1 MVVKPL
7 DLIQQPWLKV
17 GRGVRMFGKLARRRG
32 ADGTEEPPRLT
43 DFPTKPANGLHPP
56 SNNITLCHFMPAA
69 SLSFAV
75 VFFSDRD
82 YVPVVAGLKVD
93 ASKGTLLL
101 QAQQPAVGRRVLHR
115 HVARVSERKR
125 PAKQPSTLHWLQNS
139 FSAAASPGFKAGNF
153 SNFPAFPTKTRSRV
167 DGVDTDNNAGGNCRI
182 NESLSGRDAFD
193 GLEMLKNP
201 PMEATRSIQP

>member
-1 MVVKPL
+1 MMVVKPL

-101 QAQQPAVGRRVLHR
+101 QAQYSQQWEGGCCIVMLRGFPNASGRQNNLLRSTGCKIASPLPPRRVSKP
-115 HVARVSERKR
+115 VTS
-125 PAKQPSTLHWLQNS
+125 PIFQPS
-139 FSAAASPGFKAGNF
+139 
-153 SNFPAFPTKTRSRV
+153 
-167 DGVDTDNNAGGNCRI
+167 
-182 NESLSGRDAFD
+182 
-193 GLEMLKNP
+193 P
-201 PMEATRSIQP
+201 P